1 MIRPLPVVL
10 LACSLFAPAAR
21 AQAPAPQAEP
31 SILAKLTDI
40 VPPEP
45 GRQACFTRAYDKAHL
60 AQHPRQRVTQLAF
73 LLRATSY
80 AHEGKTQP
88 TKLEERVYYQFA
100 LSLKRRGERRA
111 LTTAGNC
118 FGGKGI
124 SCAVDCDGGGVTLEA
139 NGQSLLVRL
148 MEHGI
153 KMEGDC
159 DGKAVWVK
167 PGADDKVFRVEKA
180 APEACKAL
188 AEDLAE

>member
-1 MIRPLPVVL
+1 MIRPLPLAL
-10 LACSLFAPAAR
+10 LVCALFAGAAQ

-31 SILAKLTDI
+31 SILAKLSDI

-45 GRQACFTRAYDKAHL
+45 GRQACFTRTYDKAHL
-60 AQHPRQRVTQLAF
+60 AQHPRQRVTQLTF
-73 LLRATSY
+73 LLRAANY
-80 AHEGKTQP
+80 DFDGKTQP

-100 LSLKRRGERRA
+100 LSLKRRGERTT

-124 SCAVDCDGGGVTLEA
+124 SCSVDCDGGGVTLEA
-139 NGQSLLVRL
+139 NGQSLLVRIV
-148 MEHGI
+148 EHGI

-167 PGADDKVFRVEKA
+167 PGADDKVFRVEQA
-180 APEACKAL
+180 APEACKAP
-188 AEDLAE
+188 AKEFE